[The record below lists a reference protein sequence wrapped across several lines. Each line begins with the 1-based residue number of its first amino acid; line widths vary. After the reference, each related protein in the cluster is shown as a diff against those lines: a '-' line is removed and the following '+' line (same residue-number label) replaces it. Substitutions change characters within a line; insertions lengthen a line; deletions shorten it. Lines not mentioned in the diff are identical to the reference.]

1 MKRWLPLVLLALGA
15 CDPIEPDPDIIIYA
29 ASAEPP
35 ARTAKIT
42 NDKPAYTVSLS
53 EGAVLGAACWE
64 SCESTCIGLEVI
76 VTDPSVLGARAV
88 HRTAGSRAE
97 IALIAGKPGT
107 TELVI
112 RTKCAERTYA
122 VVVEP

>member
-1 MKRWLPLVLLALGA
+1 MKRWLPIALLALGA
-15 CDPIEPDPDIIIYA
+15 CDPVEPDPDIIIHA

-35 ARTAKIT
+35 ARTAKIA
-42 NDKPAYTVSLS
+42 NEKAGYTVSLS
-53 EGAVLGAACWE
+53 EGVVLGAACWD
-64 SCESTCIGLEVI
+64 SCDSACIGLEVI
-76 VTDPSVLGARAV
+76 VADPSVLGARAV
-88 HRTAGSRAE
+88 HRTAGSRAD
-97 IALIAGKPGT
+97 IALIAGEPGT